1 MTACFSTRHSTVT
14 AVLNFHFSLPF
25 FFLFYFS
32 VFKTVALEFSL
43 NTHTHTHTH
52 TRSRLKGVKHEVTSH
67 FLPLC
72 SFPFFFFP
80 FTVFASCTCSFCFV
94 NSRSDT
100 QSRKHS

>member
-72 SFPFFFFP
+72 SFPFFFSFHRFRKLYVLILFRE
-80 FTVFASCTCSFCFV
+80 FTQRHTVA
-94 NSRSDT
+94 
-100 QSRKHS
+100 